1 MKLCIAVAVA
11 LLLATPSHAQ
21 IDTNSA
27 KVYFPSCQVAADIA
41 QGKHPAADSVES
53 AKLLRKAAICFG
65 AITAIMNLEPFFKP
79 EFSACPPADKKISL
93 NQMVLTVTAYLKSH
107 PEQLHDNFHQVAAT
121 ALATAWPCPKP
132 Q

>member
-1 MKLCIAVAVA
+1 MKLRVA
-11 LLLATPSHAQ
+11 LAAALLIATPVHAQ
-21 IDTNSA
+21 IDTNSVA
-27 KVYFPSCQVAADIA
+27 VYLPSCLTAADIA

-65 AITAIMNLEPFFKP
+65 AITAIMNLEPFFKA
-79 EFSACPPADKKISL
+79 EFAVCPPADKKISL
-93 NQMVLTVTAYLKSH
+93 NQTVLAVTAYLKSH
-107 PEQLHDNFHQVAAT
+107 PEQLRENFHQVAAT